1 MTTITI
7 PPEALEAAARAICEA
22 ENGPCE
28 CLPDECGCTY
38 WQAHA
43 RAAILAALEAWN
55 PSWTETECDNA
66 GDIVS
71 RVYVLD
77 ITPEENAD
85 AET

>member
-1 MTTITI
+1 MTITI

-43 RAAILAALEAWN
+43 RAAIAAALAAWPGWEG
-55 PSWTETECDNA
+55 SWTGDGDTLRRTLILPLHTENPNA
-66 GDIVS
+66 ES
-71 RVYVLD
+71 
-77 ITPEENAD
+77 
-85 AET
+85 

>member
-1 MTTITI
+1 MIDPDMI
-7 PPEALEAAARAICEA
+7 PPEVVEAAARAIGE
-22 ENGPCE
+22 E
-28 CLPDECGCTY
+28 TY
-38 WQAHA
+38 VGNKQTLRDAA
-43 RAAILAALEAWN
+43 TAAILAALEAWN